1 MKATVD
7 AGTCTG
13 CTLCADIAPEVFE
26 MGDDGLARAKAEE
39 VPAAAEASAKEAA
52 DSCPVSAITVG

>member
-13 CTLCADIAPEVFE
+13 CELCVQVCPDVFE
-26 MGDDGLARAKAEE
+26 IVEGVAKAKVDV
-39 VPAAAEASAKEAA
+39 VPAGAEAACKEAA
-52 DSCPVSAITVG
+52 DSCPVACIALG

>member
-13 CTLCADIAPEVFE
+13 CELCVQVCPEVFE
-26 MGDDGLARAKAEE
+26 VVDGVAKAKCD
-39 VPAAAEASAKEAA
+39 VIPAASEASAKEAA
-52 DSCPVSAITVG
+52 DSCPVACIAIA

>member
-1 MKATVD
+1 MKATID

-13 CTLCADIAPEVFE
+13 CELCVQVCPDVFE
-26 MGDDGLARAKAEE
+26 VVDGVAKAKVDV

-52 DSCPVSAITVG
+52 DSCPVACITLG

>member
-13 CTLCADIAPEVFE
+13 CELCVQVCPEVFE
-26 MGDDGLARAKAEE
+26 VVDGVAKAK
-39 VPAAAEASAKEAA
+39 VDAIPAASEASAKEAA
-52 DSCPVSAITVG
+52 DSCPVACISIA

>member
-13 CTLCADIAPEVFE
+13 CELCVQVCPDVFE
-26 MGDDGLARAKAEE
+26 VVDGVAKAKGDV

-52 DSCPVSAITVG
+52 DSCPVACITIA